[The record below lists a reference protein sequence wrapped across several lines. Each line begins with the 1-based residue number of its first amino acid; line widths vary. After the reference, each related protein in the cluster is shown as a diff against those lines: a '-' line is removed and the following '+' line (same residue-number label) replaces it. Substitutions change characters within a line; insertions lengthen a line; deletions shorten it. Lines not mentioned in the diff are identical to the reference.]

1 MFVFVE
7 RDFECPVKAGRN
19 TAQRSQAGEMLA
31 VFKPGNHGF
40 GHSEADRELLL
51 RLTTFGA
58 QGRQLLSKTCGER
71 NCGVDLRVFTPGH
84 NDAMRKRVA
93 LLKLSTFAM
102 LRQPTPA
109 LTQERSSADASRGRA
124 RTESFA
130 GPPVS
135 HEEAATPFGKRITPG
150 DSCSCGLVL
159 LGALDQRD
167 DIGDVVIGHPD
178 AR

>member
-19 TAQRSQAGEMLA
+19 TAQRSQAGQMLA

-40 GHSEADRELLL
+40 GHSKADRELLL

-71 NCGVDLRVFTPGH
+71 SCGVDLRVFTPRH
-84 NDAMRKRVA
+84 NDAMRERVA
-93 LLKLSTFAM
+93 LLKLSTCAM
-102 LRQPTPA
+102 LRQSTPA
-109 LTQERSSADASRGRA
+109 LARTVVRGRITTTSQHRSVA
-124 RTESFA
+124 RSA
-130 GPPVS
+130 NGLRQ
-135 HEEAATPFGKRITPG
+135 ATRVRA
-150 DSCSCGLVL
+150 GLVL
-159 LGALDQRD
+159 LGALDERD

>member
-40 GHSEADRELLL
+40 GHSKADRELLL

-71 NCGVDLRVFTPGH
+71 NCGVDLRMFTPWH

-109 LTQERSSADASRGRA
+109 LTRTVVRGRIA
-124 RTESFA
+124 RTSQDRSFA